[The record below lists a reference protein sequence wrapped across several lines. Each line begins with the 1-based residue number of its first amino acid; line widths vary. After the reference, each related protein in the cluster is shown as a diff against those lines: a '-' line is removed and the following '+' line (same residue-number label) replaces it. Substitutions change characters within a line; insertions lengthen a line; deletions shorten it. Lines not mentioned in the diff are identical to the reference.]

1 MPVELENVSY
11 TYAPSTPYEIEA
23 LSNVSLKINDGEF
36 IGVMGHTGCGKSTMI
51 QLIAGLLVPS
61 EGKVTLDGSDINAKG
76 YDRSTLRRD
85 VGIVFQYPE
94 YQLFETT
101 VEKDVAFGLKHSG
114 LDRGEMTERVKWALE
129 IMGFSFDSIKN
140 QSPLALS
147 GGEKRRVAI
156 AGVLAVRPKIV
167 IFDEPIAGLDPLGR
181 EAFLKLIS
189 DINEKGT
196 TIITVSH
203 NTDSMAEYAKRI
215 IVFDAGR
222 LIMDGETREVF
233 SDVKRM
239 EELRLGVSQPRLIA
253 DMLSVRGI
261 EMPRDIVSCDGLVS
275 ALKER
280 LKGGERL

>member
-11 TYAPSTPYEIEA
+11 TYASGTPYETEA
-23 LSNVSLKINDGEF
+23 LENMSLKIKDGEF
-36 IGVMGHTGCGKSTMI
+36 VGVMGHTGCGKSTMI

-61 EGKVTLDGSDINAKG
+61 EGKVLLDGNDINAKG
-76 YDRSTLRRD
+76 YDRSVLRRN

-114 LDRGEMTERVKWALE
+114 LDRGEVSERVRWALE
-129 IMGFSFDSIKN
+129 IMGFSFDSIRN
-140 QSPLALS
+140 QSPLSLS

-189 DINEKGT
+189 DLNEDGT

-203 NTDSMAEYAKRI
+203 NADSMAEYAKRI
-215 IVFDAGR
+215 IVLDSGR
-222 LIMDGETREVF
+222 LIMDGKTRDVF

-253 DMLSVRGI
+253 DMLSKRGF
-261 EMPRDIVSCDGLVS
+261 EMPRDIVSCGELVS
-275 ALKER
+275 AIKER
-280 LKGGERL
+280 LIGGGCP